1 MTKCDLLLE
10 FKVGSTYK
18 NQPILLYSITQKVK
32 SNFIPI
38 DNKDDLIQVTIF
50 HNKLFF
56 KKLKNSWNNTNLNSP
71 KNSRVK
77 VCGFSSPNNE

>member
-32 SNFIPI
+32 SNFIPV
-38 DNKDDLIQVTIF
+38 DNKEDLIQVTIF

-56 KKLKNSWNNTNLNSP
+56 KKTEGQLEQYQLKLT
-71 KNSRVK
+71 KEFK
-77 VCGFSSPNNE
+77 G